1 MMPEFEQARTDE
13 VIENEQEIPLHG
25 GNVTGATRVGQTV
38 RRHTGPWSATVHTLL
53 RHLEK
58 RGFSGAPRFLG
69 MDAQGREI
77 LSFIAG
83 EVGHYPL
90 SPYMWSEEALVAI
103 ARLTRSYHDA
113 TVDYVPPTDATWHF
127 VYPDQRQHE
136 VICHGDIAPYN
147 MIYRDDRPH
156 ALIDFDTAGPG
167 PRLWDLAYAAY
178 RFVPLNFDKDI
189 QEFGLNDPL
198 IQSESLRLFC
208 QAYELAQPYADI
220 LDFVE
225 RRLYAMCDWLIK
237 GAEAQDPARLRLVNE
252 GHLDHY
258 RREIVAFQHNRARLQ
273 SRLG

>member
-1 MMPEFEQARTDE
+1 MSEFEQTYTNE
-13 VIENEQEIPLHG
+13 MIENEQEIPLEG

-38 RRHTGPWSATVHTLL
+38 RRHPGPWSTTVHTLL
-53 RHLEK
+53 NHLEK
-58 RGFSGAPRFLG
+58 RGFSGAPRLLG
-69 MDAQGREI
+69 IDAQGREI

-90 SPYMWSEEALVAI
+90 PDYMWSEEALIAVAH
-103 ARLTRSYHDA
+103 LTRSYHDA
-113 TVDYVPPTDATWHF
+113 TIDYVPPTDATWHF

-147 MIYRDDRPH
+147 MIYRDHRPH

-178 RFVPLNFDKDI
+178 RFAPLYFDKDI
-189 QEFGLNDPL
+189 QELGLNDPL
-198 IQSESLRLFC
+198 VQSERLRIFC
-208 QAYELAQPYADI
+208 RAYGLNQPYADI

-225 RRLYAMCDWLIK
+225 RRLYAMCDWLIE
-237 GAEAQDPARLRLVNE
+237 GVVARDPARLRLVNE

-258 RREIVAFQHNRARLQ
+258 RREIVVFQHNRPLLQ
-273 SRLG
+273 SRLV